1 MYFSKKL
8 RGVKHCFFSRKNG
21 SSEGIYRSLNCGPG
35 SKDKKKNVKKNLD
48 KISKFLNIKSKYLKL
63 MHQEHSS
70 RIIHI
75 NKNNVITKKFYS
87 DALITKL
94 NKIGI
99 GVLTADCVPIL
110 LYDKPNQIIGCIH
123 AGWKG
128 AFKDIIKKTVIR
140 IKKASTKKNNIAAAV
155 GPCIGKKSYEVDFKF
170 KIKFLKKFKKSSS
183 CFNKTKGKYL
193 FDLRKF
199 VNLKLRESGIK
210 RIDNIV
216 LDTFKNHKSFFSYRR
231 SKLRGEK
238 DYGRCISVIK
248 LN

>member
-1 MYFSKKL
+1 
-8 RGVKHCFFSRKNG
+8 
-21 SSEGIYRSLNCGPG
+21 
-35 SKDKKKNVKKNLD
+35 
-48 KISKFLNIKSKYLKL
+48 

-70 RIIHI
+70 RIIEI
-75 NKNNVITKKFYS
+75 NAKNITKKFYS

-128 AFKDIIKKTVIR
+128 AFKNIIKKTVIK

-170 KIKFLKKFKKSSS
+170 KIKFLKKFKNPLVVLIKQKE
-183 CFNKTKGKYL
+183 NIYL
-193 FDLRKF
+193 ISE
-199 VNLKLRESGIK
+199 NLL
-210 RIDNIV
+210 
-216 LDTFKNHKSFFSYRR
+216 T
-231 SKLRGEK
+231 
-238 DYGRCISVIK
+238 
-248 LN
+248 

>member
-21 SSEGIYRSLNCGPG
+21 ISKGVYKSLNCGPG
-35 SKDKKKNVKKNLD
+35 SKDKKKNIKKNLI
-48 KISKFLNIKSKYLKL
+48 KISKFLNIKSRYLKL

-70 RIIHI
+70 RIIQI
-75 NKNNVITKKFYS
+75 NANNIKKKKFHS

-94 NKIGI
+94 NNVGL

-128 AFKDIIKKTVIR
+128 AFKDIIKKTVIK
-140 IKKASTKKNNIAAAV
+140 IKKTSMKKNNISAAV
-155 GPCIGKKSYEVDFKF
+155 GPCIGKKNYEVGFKF

-183 CFNKTKGKYL
+183 CFNEKNGRYL

-199 VNLKLRESGIK
+199 VNIKLRESGIK
-210 RIDNIV
+210 KIDNIA
-216 LDTFKNHKSFFSYRR
+216 LDTFKNHSSFFSYRR

>member
-8 RGVKHCFFSRKNG
+8 RNVKHCFFSRKNG
-21 SSEGIYRSLNCGPG
+21 NSKGIYKSLNCGPG
-35 SKDKKKNVKKNLD
+35 SKDKKDNIKKNLN
-48 KISKFLNIKSKYLKL
+48 KISKFLNIKPRYLKL

-70 RIIHI
+70 RIIQI
-75 NKNNVITKKFYS
+75 NENNIMKKKFYS
-87 DALITKL
+87 DALLTKL
-94 NKIGI
+94 NKVGL

-128 AFKDIIKKTVIR
+128 AFKDIIKKTVIK
-140 IKKASTKKNNIAAAV
+140 IKKISINKNKISAAV
-155 GPCIGKKSYEVDFKF
+155 GPCIGKKNYEVGVKF

-183 CFNKTKGKYL
+183 CFNEKKGRYL

-199 VNLKLRESGIK
+199 INIKLRESGVK
-210 RIDNIV
+210 RIDNIA
-216 LDTFKNHKSFFSYRR
+216 LDTFKNHSSFFSYRR
-231 SKLRGEK
+231 SKLKGEK

>member
-1 MYFSKKL
+1 MYFSKNL
-8 RGVKHCFFSRKNG
+8 RNIKHCFFSRKNG
-21 SSEGIYRSLNCGPG
+21 SSKGVYRSLNCGPG
-35 SKDKKKNVKKNLD
+35 SKDKKVNIKNNLN
-48 KISKFLNIKSKYLKL
+48 KISKFLNIKSNYLKL

-70 RIIHI
+70 RIIQI
-75 NKNNVITKKFYS
+75 NKNNVMKKKFYS

-110 LYDKPNQIIGCIH
+110 LYDRPNQIVGCIH

-128 AFKDIIKKTVIR
+128 AFKDIIKKTVIK
-140 IKKASTKKNNIAAAV
+140 IKKVSVKKNNISAAV
-155 GPCIGKKSYEVDFKF
+155 GPCIGKKNYEVGVKF
-170 KIKFLKKFKKSSS
+170 KIMFLKKFRNSSN
-183 CFNKTKGKYL
+183 CFNKKEGKYL

-210 RIDNIV
+210 IIDNIA